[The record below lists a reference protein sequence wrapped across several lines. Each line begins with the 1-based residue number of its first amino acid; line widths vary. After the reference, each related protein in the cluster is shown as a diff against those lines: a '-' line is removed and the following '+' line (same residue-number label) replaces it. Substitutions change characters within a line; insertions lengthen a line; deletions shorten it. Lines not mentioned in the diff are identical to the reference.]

1 MNSLIIL
8 KGKQLK
14 SLLCSESN
22 LIKNKKTTLMF
33 MDDTQMLVTV
43 KQIPQSNED
52 IFKLIDTGSLYQQ
65 LI

>member
-1 MNSLIIL
+1 
-8 KGKQLK
+8 
-14 SLLCSESN
+14 
-22 LIKNKKTTLMF
+22 MF